1 MKPLKVA
8 KINGWFSLLLAF
20 FLIFLSFNLW
30 KLARQSYLTDTSPV
44 LINNSKSKNVIRLSM
59 ENQRLQSQFEFM
71 VFEKERKQT
80 YRELLDVLK
89 KQINLSPF
97 DSSLWRQLN
106 YWQLATLS
114 NESDLSIND
123 KQWILSVAM
132 RFIAWNEKERPLLL
146 KQCVVLI
153 ADQSGDVKS
162 NCQQLFN
169 VELQRLSVSQVKR
182 NLNISEGLWNNVVL
196 HYSLSLEKVDEK

>member
-8 KINGWFSLLLAF
+8 KINGWFGLLLAL

-146 KQCVVLI
+146 KQCVELI
-153 ADQSGDVKS
+153 ADQSSDVKS

-169 VELQRLSVSQVKR
+169 VELQRLSVNQVKR

>member
-1 MKPLKVA
+1 MKSLKVA
-8 KINGWFSLLLAF
+8 KINGWFGLLLAL

-30 KLARQSYLTDTSPV
+30 KLARQSYLTNTIPV

-169 VELQRLSVSQVKR
+169 VELQRLSVNQVKR

>member
-8 KINGWFSLLLAF
+8 KINGWFGLLLTL

>member
-8 KINGWFSLLLAF
+8 KINGWFSLLLAL

-30 KLARQSYLTDTSPV
+30 KLARQSYLTNTIPV

-169 VELQRLSVSQVKR
+169 VELQRLSVNQVKR

>member
-169 VELQRLSVSQVKR
+169 VELQRLSVNQVKR